1 MFKTL
6 STFFGPL
13 VAISTDI
20 RITPEVNEVGH
31 WEFLDLLKI
40 LKIYEKFYS
49 GRTGTMLDIG
59 CNVGSW
65 LLPLA
70 QRYSQ
75 NKVLAID
82 CQQLAIDCVNQT
94 ISLNNLDNVQTM
106 CCAVSNVCTV
116 KDHNK
121 INYSWGA
128 NFGAY
133 EFESPYAKSDFNGR
147 VLSETTT
154 IDIVTIDS
162 LHLNDVVFLKLDV
175 EGMEYQAINGAV
187 DSIKRCRPFIVY
199 EHHKTNNPAT
209 QDLLKSLDYQTYSNF
224 GQMTVAI
231 PQSLTT
237 L

>member
-13 VAISTDI
+13 VAISSDI
-20 RITPEVNEVGH
+20 RITPEINELGQ
-31 WEFLDLLKI
+31 WEFIDLLNIIKT
-40 LKIYEKFYS
+40 YEKFYGS
-49 GRTGTMLDIG
+49 RSGTMLDIG

-75 NKVLAID
+75 NKVLAVD

-94 ISLNNLDNVQTM
+94 IRLNNLDNVQTM

-116 KDHNK
+116 KNHNK
-121 INYSWGA
+121 IDYTWGA

-133 EFESPYAKSDFNGR
+133 EFESPYAESDFNGR
-147 VLSETTT
+147 VLSETVA
-154 IDIVTIDS
+154 IDIVTVDS
-162 LHLNDVVFLKLDV
+162 LCLSDVVFLKLDV
-175 EGMEYQAINGAV
+175 EGMEYQAISGTV
-187 DSIKRCRPFIVY
+187 DTIKLCQPFIVY
-199 EHHKTNNPAT
+199 EHHKTNNPACW
-209 QDLLKSLDYQTYSNF
+209 DLLKTLNYQTYNNF

-231 PQSLTT
+231 PQSLTA